1 VADQPEAPVTTPVT
15 DRRPVPRGVLPRGVQ
30 TWLMAGLAAAMLL
43 IIVLTGRP
51 DAPAPVRPVAT
62 PPQTASPDRV
72 RDYQDR
78 LRLLEAQAVQ
88 EAQAMPLTDPP
99 LPPSFED
106 DAPSGPR
113 VDPVAAERQRREYE
127 SLFASNVV
135 LSRRSD
141 AQRPDV
147 AANATRRSEGGGV
160 SPGEPPSIDAIA
172 DAVLRATH
180 RQGSAPA
187 GVVAPVS
194 APAASL
200 AAPGPPV
207 HAAPAVSPELEAT
220 SSPYRV
226 LEGTFIDAVLTNRL
240 DGGSASPVSCLVT
253 NPVYTLSGR
262 DVLIPAGA
270 RVLGETRP
278 VQALG
283 EARLAVLFH
292 RLILPDGRSVRL
304 DQFKGLNQIGDA
316 GLRDRVNHHYWST
329 FGAAAAVG
337 LVSGLSQLIGTA
349 GLGRGD
355 GDRTVIVAGGAAD
368 AGSQA
373 TAQVMTRFLNR
384 LPTITI
390 REGHRVK
397 VYVTSDLDL
406 PVWTPA
412 PTDQLS
418 LRR

>member
-1 VADQPEAPVTTPVT
+1 
-15 DRRPVPRGVLPRGVQ
+15 
-30 TWLMAGLAAAMLL
+30 
-43 IIVLTGRP
+43 
-51 DAPAPVRPVAT
+51 
-62 PPQTASPDRV
+62 
-72 RDYQDR
+72 
-78 LRLLEAQAVQ
+78 
-88 EAQAMPLTDPP
+88 
-99 LPPSFED
+99 
-106 DAPSGPR
+106 
-113 VDPVAAERQRREYE
+113 
-127 SLFASNVV
+127 
-135 LSRRSD
+135 
-141 AQRPDV
+141 
-147 AANATRRSEGGGV
+147 
-160 SPGEPPSIDAIA
+160 
-172 DAVLRATH
+172 
-180 RQGSAPA
+180 
-187 GVVAPVS
+187 
-194 APAASL
+194 
-200 AAPGPPV
+200 V

-253 NPVYTLSGR
+253 NPVYALSGR

-316 GLRDRVNHHYWST
+316 GLRDKVNHHYWST

-349 GLGRGD
+349 GLGGGD